1 MMLQFITVRSDD
13 DGDDDGIGNTCDE
26 ILSFGFYAD
35 DDVKRHQKNYDS
47 VMTI

>member
-13 DGDDDGIGNTCDE
+13 DGDDDGIGNICDE
-26 ILSFGFYAD
+26 ILSFGFYDD